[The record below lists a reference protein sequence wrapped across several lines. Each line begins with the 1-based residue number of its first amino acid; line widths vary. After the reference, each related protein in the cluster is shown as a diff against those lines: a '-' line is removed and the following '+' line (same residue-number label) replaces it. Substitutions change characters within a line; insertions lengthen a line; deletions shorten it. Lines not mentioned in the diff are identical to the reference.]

1 MALLIIHC
9 SANLWKCLR
18 EWRIEWW
25 GYHRMGS
32 TRNNRGPFVFFNNRV
47 KLSVNR
53 SLLDR
58 RQEPLPFLGQ
68 RGFIS
73 VINVDRLK
81 ALFVVGGIILF
92 SLSFH
97 LRERALWLLEI
108 PLAYSP
114 FFQIELILQSFFKL
128 FLAVDKFKRF
138 SPNDSVCGHE
148 LKSCWSNLMMV
159 YLVAHF
165 LRKLDYVLSFQIW
178 DVLFELP
185 CGS

>member
-1 MALLIIHC
+1 
-9 SANLWKCLR
+9 
-18 EWRIEWW
+18 
-25 GYHRMGS
+25 MGS
-32 TRNNRGPFVFFNNRV
+32 TRNNRSPFVFFNYRV

-97 LRERALWLLEI
+97 LRERAL
-108 PLAYSP
+108 
-114 FFQIELILQSFFKL
+114 
-128 FLAVDKFKRF
+128 
-138 SPNDSVCGHE
+138 
-148 LKSCWSNLMMV
+148 
-159 YLVAHF
+159 
-165 LRKLDYVLSFQIW
+165 
-178 DVLFELP
+178 
-185 CGS
+185 